1 VSSSRRGAV
10 VTRDY
15 KNSPDDCARALELL
29 LKKPVSKAVEPAPE
43 PDGRDGTKVQE
54 DSANGILP
62 D

>member
-29 LKKPVSKAVEPAPE
+29 LKKPVRGCADRRVANVSMGDEEP
-43 PDGRDGTKVQE
+43 
-54 DSANGILP
+54 I
-62 D
+62 